1 MANNKSAQKRI
12 RQNEAARL
20 RNRSPR
26 SAVRTSIRHF
36 QADVKSKD
44 KAAAQLSFQQM
55 VKLMDTAA
63 RKGVIHPKAAA
74 RKKSRMHKLL
84 HAVTAA

>member
-20 RNRSPR
+20 RNRQQKST
-26 SAVRTSIRHF
+26 VRTAVRHF
-36 QADVKSKD
+36 QDDIKAKD
-44 KAAAQLSFQQM
+44 KASAEKSFQLM

-74 RKKSRMHKLL
+74 RKKSRMAKLL
-84 HAVTAA
+84 NNLAAA